1 MCLQKGSVLCIC
13 CSACNLLSVSSF
25 GVTSGVS
32 EMLVISHLAVSVL
45 GCGVRF
51 SVMLLCAV
59 LLLVWNVGPSW
70 LVADSI

>member
-1 MCLQKGSVLCIC
+1 MMSCVSV
-13 CSACNLLSVSSF
+13 
-25 GVTSGVS
+25 
-32 EMLVISHLAVSVL
+32 MLVISGVAVSVL

-59 LLLVWNVGPSW
+59 LLLVWNMGPSW